1 MKLDIGH
8 RTGVRF
14 EIKRSDKLEGMSM
27 QDAREL
33 IVQIAVPLIDR
44 SWRATAKRRL
54 SKRRA
59 SVYMSSIQVSAFRKT
74 SASLILS
81 GSEANDIEFGADSW
95 DMKPGLLKGKPS
107 RVIQFTHATYRA
119 KGKFGQPMGSP
130 YKRYRGEE
138 AAYNIGRT
146 VSAAAAKMDVGDILR
161 NSPAPFLRPHHKS
174 PIYDRTEKFQS
185 EERSG
190 IAGLGYRTFRTVSI
204 NSPAHSWIYPRQAP
218 AGLIDEAIEDATP
231 HIQAAV
237 GKLLGGAIIQL
248 KKGKSSK

>member
-1 MKLDIGH
+1 MKLDIGR

-14 EIKRSDKLEGMSM
+14 EVKHRDKLEGMSI

-59 SVYMSSIQVSAFRKT
+59 AIYVNAIQVAAFRKT
-74 SASLILS
+74 SASLILT
-81 GSEANDIEFGADSW
+81 GAEANAIEFGADSW
-95 DMKPGLLKGKPS
+95 DMKPGLLKGKES

-130 YKRYRGEE
+130 YKRYHGEE
-138 AAYNIGRT
+138 AAHNIGRN
-146 VSAAAAKMDVGDILR
+146 VSALAAKMSVGEILR
-161 NSPAPFLRPHHKS
+161 SSSAPFMRPHHTS
-174 PIYDRTEKFQS
+174 PIYDRMEKFQN

-190 IAGLGYRTFRTVSI
+190 IAGTSYRTFRTVSI
-204 NSPAHSWIYPRQAP
+204 NSPAHSWIYPRQEP
-218 AGLIDEAIEDATP
+218 AGLIDEAIEAATP
-231 HIQAAV
+231 HVQAAV
-237 GKLLGGAIIQL
+237 DKILGGAIIQL
-248 KKGKSSK
+248 KKGRSSK